1 MNEAKDAF
9 EDSRSWESCS
19 EYSFSCWRRLESR
32 RESAGRWAMSVE
44 VQEISEKHRQPFNRW
59 LTSAHDV
66 TELAVP
72 TVLESVRCAGNVEG
86 KIGGCR
92 EKAVMWGMTLGV
104 LFRP

>member
-1 MNEAKDAF
+1 MNKAKDAF

-19 EYSFSCWRRLESR
+19 GYSFSCWRRLESR

-44 VQEISEKHRQPFNRW
+44 VQEFSRQPFNRW

-92 EKAVMWGMTLGV
+92 EKAVMGV